1 LRTFFLTRDIDEN
14 IDTGIWSTVEPG
26 IALTAVSLACLR
38 PLLAQ
43 FNLNWSLST
52 IGRSTYDH
60 RSEAHPGTK
69 DNSPRLLRISRK
81 SQDLELGSRR
91 ENMRAARSS
100 LVSFSDSTTGV
111 VLSRDMGVWGRPS
124 GSSDGAVSNH
134 TGITKSDETGIASS
148 V

>member
-1 LRTFFLTRDIDEN
+1 
-14 IDTGIWSTVEPG
+14 
-26 IALTAVSLACLR
+26 
-38 PLLAQ
+38 
-43 FNLNWSLST
+43 
-52 IGRSTYDH
+52 
-60 RSEAHPGTK
+60 
-69 DNSPRLLRISRK
+69 
-81 SQDLELGSRR
+81 
-91 ENMRAARSS
+91 MRAARSS